1 MALMTSDERA
11 KVWAYIMRLGA
22 GATVPNCLKAD
33 IREAVDAT
41 DAWIDAAGTSY
52 NNALPVAFRNN
63 ASLVQKTLL
72 LCYVA
77 MRRAGVLRV
86 EEDVE

>member
-1 MALMTSDERA
+1 MALMTAEERRR
-11 KVWAYIMRLGA
+11 VWAYIMRLGA
-22 GATVPNCLKAD
+22 GATVPNCVKAD

-41 DAWIDAAGTSY
+41 DAWIDTNAASY
-52 NNALPVAFRNN
+52 NTALPVLFRNN
-63 ASLVQKTLL
+63 ATVVQKTLL